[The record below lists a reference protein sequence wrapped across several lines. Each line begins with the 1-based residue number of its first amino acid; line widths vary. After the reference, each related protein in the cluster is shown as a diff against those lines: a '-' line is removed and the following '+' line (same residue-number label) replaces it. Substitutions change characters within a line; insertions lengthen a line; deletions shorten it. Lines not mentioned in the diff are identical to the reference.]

1 MVLIVGY
8 KKKQKS
14 CDRPDRKQLTHF
26 TPTMPLVKDRSKRFR
41 IRTRGSSSN
50 ENDSSANVRS
60 DSICVEFGITKHS
73 GDNTA
78 ITSLRYL
85 ERGLPGW
92 KDQLKLCVAL
102 LPLHVMSWSSY

>member
-1 MVLIVGY
+1 
-8 KKKQKS
+8 
-14 CDRPDRKQLTHF
+14 
-26 TPTMPLVKDRSKRFR
+26 MPLVKDRSKRFR
-41 IRTRGSSSN
+41 ARTRGSSSN

-60 DSICVEFGITKHS
+60 DSVCVEFGITKHS
-73 GDNTA
+73 DNAA

-102 LPLHVMSWSSY
+102 LPLPVMSWFSY